1 MKTRDAT
8 EADLPRIV
16 EIYNVS
22 VATRMSTADTEP
34 VTVESRL
41 SWFRE
46 RNREMRPVWVME
58 TAGVICGWL
67 SFQPFHERP
76 AYYITAEIS
85 VYVAPEHRQRGVGRS
100 LLWEAVHRGPA
111 FGLRNLVGLIFK
123 HNTPSIQLFE
133 GVGFQGVGAP
143 PRRRRYGRDRA
154 RPRHHGTAALAGS
167 GREAGATM
175 PADHA
180 GAVSGVSP

>member
-133 GVGFQGVGAP
+133 GVGFQEWGHLPAVADMDGIERGLVIMG
-143 PRRRRYGRDRA
+143 RR
-154 RPRHHGTAALAGS
+154 L
-167 GREAGATM
+167 
-175 PADHA
+175 
-180 GAVSGVSP
+180 